1 MYKAWFLVRHFFL
14 SPLLEVKWLVK
25 KKSSKMAAEPGTEA
39 RNLLLLSSPL
49 LILPFFLHTSH
60 CHHGEWLLR
69 TRWSTSSKRTAIS
82 WCHNVLYSMGCLTL
96 PLFCCAYFS
105 DQNEKQKV
113 FWSLLRWPGVLTDAL
128 SSPTLVPI
136 RINSKTPVEKSWAEG
151 TPAESPTMTL
161 CRTLTACRQSVT
173 AQMCILGKDSS
184 TADFPW
190 AESIASTQVLCCL
203 INTA

>member
-113 FWSLLRWPGVLTDAL
+113 FWSLLRWPLML
-128 SSPTLVPI
+128 SLHPPLFPLESIAKLLLKKAGLRELLQKAPLWHCAGHWQPAGRVWQL
-136 RINSKTPVEKSWAEG
+136 RCAYWVKTPVQRI
-151 TPAESPTMTL
+151 SPEL
-161 CRTLTACRQSVT
+161 NQ
-173 AQMCILGKDSS
+173 
-184 TADFPW
+184 
-190 AESIASTQVLCCL
+190 
-203 INTA
+203 